1 MRSARSAIYTVPYP
15 APPAQPV
22 IAQTP
27 AADNTD
33 DLDSYRVGFVYKPSE
48 NSSIYVAQGNSETP
62 SQASV
67 NGTCDIVTTCNVD
80 PEEAETFEIG
90 GKVDLN
96 GRLSLTAA
104 VFRNERSQF
113 KVPSGDVAIPEQQLD
128 GNSRV
133 DGIALGAV
141 GTVGMKWSIFANY
154 TYLDSEVVQSVS
166 DVALGGGTI
175 DILAGDP
182 LPNTPE
188 HSASVWTTYQIS
200 DAFSIGYGVTYQ
212 GEYTFARTAATA
224 DLYYTPDYL
233 LHRAMATY
241 EINDSIALQLNIEN
255 LTDEVYYERIRNN
268 AANGWAT
275 PGTAQSGVLSV
286 TWRL

>member
-1 MRSARSAIYTVPYP
+1 
-15 APPAQPV
+15 
-22 IAQTP
+22 
-27 AADNTD
+27 
-33 DLDSYRVGFVYKPSE
+33 
-48 NSSIYVAQGNSETP
+48 
-62 SQASV
+62 
-67 NGTCDIVTTCNVD
+67 
-80 PEEAETFEIG
+80 
-90 GKVDLN
+90 
-96 GRLSLTAA
+96 
-104 VFRNERSQF
+104 
-113 KVPSGDVAIPEQQLD
+113 
-128 GNSRV
+128 
-133 DGIALGAV
+133 
-141 GTVGMKWSIFANY
+141 MKWSIFANY

-166 DVALGGGTI
+166 DLALGGGTI

-255 LTDEVYYERIRNN
+255 VTDEVYYERIRNN

-275 PGTAQSGVLSV
+275 PGTAQSGVLSL

>member
-1 MRSARSAIYTVPYP
+1 MRSARSAISTVPYP

-33 DLDSYRVGFVYKPSE
+33 DLDSYRVGFVYKPGE